1 MDAPFNPDSR
11 SDAKLKNL
19 PEEELLVLWGYRNPE
34 PGGKKLKFSAIQ
46 AEIPL
51 RYGVTVSGSTLSEF
65 YAWLKVWK
73 RWRDA
78 QAFALQARAELAK
91 DPTISDAELDRFAER
106 VLKAEAAV
114 NKDVKGYVSLRRM
127 TLAERKE
134 DRERDKLTL
143 ATKTDV
149 EKGLD
154 ALAAEIEG
162 NAPAMAIYQKLREV
176 LKKA

>member
-1 MDAPFNPDSR
+1 MQPPNDPRA
-11 SDAKLKNL
+11 DAKLQNL
-19 PEEELLVLWGYRNPE
+19 PEEELLVLWSFRNPE

-51 RYGVTVSGSTLSEF
+51 RYGFTVSGSTLSQF
-65 YAWLKVWK
+65 YSWLKIWK

-78 QAFALQARAELAK
+78 QAFAMQARSELAK
-91 DPTISDAELDRFAER
+91 DPTISDEELDRFAER

-114 NKDVKGYVSLRRM
+114 TKDVKGYVSLRRM
-127 TLAERKE
+127 KLAETKE
-134 DRERDKLTL
+134 ARERDKLTL
-143 ATKTDV
+143 VTKTDL

-154 ALAAEIEG
+154 ALAAELEG
-162 NAPAMAIYQKLREV
+162 NPKALKIYQQLREV

>member
-1 MDAPFNPDSR
+1 MDEPLREPR
-11 SDAKLKNL
+11 EDAKLKNL
-19 PEEELLVLWGYRNPE
+19 PEEELLVLWSWRHPE
-34 PGGKKLKFSAIQ
+34 QGGKKLKFSAIQ

-51 RYGVTVSGSTLSEF
+51 RYGFTVSGSTLSDF
-65 YAWLKVWK
+65 YAWLKVWT

-78 QAFALQARAELAK
+78 QDFAMQARAELAK

-127 TLAERKE
+127 TLAEKKE
-134 DRERDKLTL
+134 ARERDKLTL
-143 ATKTDV
+143 ATKTDL

-154 ALAAEIEG
+154 ALAAELQG
-162 NAPAMAIYQKLREV
+162 NAKALKIYQQLREV
-176 LKKA
+176 LNKA